1 MTLVMAYAVLV
12 SAAIGAAAALVD
24 LVVRP
29 SRIASR
35 WIWALA
41 LALII
46 PVTGFIM
53 VVPREAAPAAELVT
67 VPDAAIGGP
76 ITPVSAPTAGWTT
89 YLGAMDVA
97 LAATWVLASAL
108 LLLTIGVGQWR
119 LLRARR
125 RARLGE
131 VQGHRVLLTEDLGP
145 AVAGLTKPVV
155 FVPRWVVALD
165 DASQRLLLAHEVEHA
180 RRRDT
185 TLLMGGVV
193 LTALLP
199 WNPVV
204 WWLTWRLR
212 VAVELD
218 CDRRVL
224 AANPGVRRYV
234 DLLLLAAAKPRISAR
249 LLAAHFGEHASDLER
264 RIEAMTDTR
273 LKWRAMLVTAMA
285 AGVLIAVACDAP
297 RPEPVAPGTLSRP
310 TSALERSSGST
321 SIYYEFQVEKPVSQA
336 PGSGMPRYPDIL
348 RQAGVEGNVLA
359 SFVVD
364 EAGLADTGTFKALRS
379 THELFTMAVK
389 QALPNMRFVPAEVG
403 GKKVKQLV
411 QQPFAFA
418 IAGASSGTASKRTPS
433 AGEQPRT
440 VITGVGPKKLAFKV
454 EHTPGSSTEAP
465 QELELKTDDS
475 SGKELA
481 FTVRRQQG
489 YLEVPIGSG
498 ANPPSVLILNSRGE
512 QLYAARGQARTR
524 LQDLLPES
532 IQSVEILKGQSCS
545 ATLPCPLIKVTLKP
559 GHGLPSATTRQP
571 Q

>member
-46 PVTGFIM
+46 PVTGFVM
-53 VVPREAAPAAELVT
+53 VVPRDAAPAAEAVT

-76 ITPVSAPTAGWTT
+76 IASVSAPTAGWTM
-89 YLGAMDVA
+89 YLGAVDVA
-97 LAATWVLASAL
+97 LAATWMLASAL

-273 LKWRAMLVTAMA
+273 LKWRAMLATATV

-297 RPEPVAPGTLSRP
+297 RPEPVAPGSLSKP
-310 TSALERSSGST
+310 TPALERSSGSK
-321 SIYYEFQVEKPVSQA
+321 SVYYEFQVEKPVSQA

-364 EAGLADTGTFKALRS
+364 ESGLADTGTFKALRS

-418 IAGASSGTASKRTPS
+418 IAGASSGTASKRTPN
-433 AGEQPRT
+433 AGEQPHV
-440 VITGVGPKKLAFKV
+440 VITGVEPRKLAVKV
-454 EHTPGSSTEAP
+454 ERTPGSTTEAP
-465 QELELKTDDS
+465 QEVELKKDDNP
-475 SGKELA
+475 GKELA

-489 YLEVPIGSG
+489 YLEVPIGAG
-498 ANPPSVLILNSRGE
+498 ENPPSVLILNSRGE

-532 IQSVEILKGQSCS
+532 IQSIEVLKGQGCS
-545 ATLPCPLIKVTLKP
+545 ATLPCPLIKVRLKP
-559 GHGLPSATTRQP
+559 GHGLAPATARKP